1 MGSIFSTPTALDLG
15 RKGSPLYIV
24 RWGCCDDNNNN
35 DDYNRAK
42 HEGGLFPGTLVA
54 KPGYALIPWGGKAHK
69 KEEFQVTLII
79 IHPSL
84 YECHHCP
91 GAGAERI
98 LAHSCLARL
107 LRG

>member
-1 MGSIFSTPTALDLG
+1 MEAAPN
-15 RKGSPLYIV
+15 
-24 RWGCCDDNNNN
+24 DDN
-35 DDYNRAK
+35 NRAK

-91 GAGAERI
+91 GAGAEHI
-98 LAHSCLARL
+98 LAHSHVASL
-107 LRG
+107 LRGRGAGGGCPGGAQRGQGGPLHLPR